1 MVIKTENGIVRKFD
15 KKTFNKIVDTHPE
28 FFDEVIQS
36 PEALYYMYGK
46 NFGSEAVQDTYCLLY
61 AYFIKQRN
69 PGAEK
74 SEQRTRLTDIYLNI
88 NSIFGYLSYG
98 GTYFGHQESRLPAE
112 SEYSIY
118 VSSDQ
123 DNLTGQYDISKQKK
137 LYMQSLRQRI
147 ADEVTADNSLTHQEK
162 IERIKKIDTFVD
174 NINHLITNAFYLK
187 WAQHFQYKYY

>member
-46 NFGSEAVQDTYCLLY
+46 NFGSEAGQDTYCLLY

-88 NSIFGYLSYG
+88 NSIFG
-98 GTYFGHQESRLPAE
+98 
-112 SEYSIY
+112 
-118 VSSDQ
+118 
-123 DNLTGQYDISKQKK
+123 
-137 LYMQSLRQRI
+137 
-147 ADEVTADNSLTHQEK
+147 
-162 IERIKKIDTFVD
+162 
-174 NINHLITNAFYLK
+174 
-187 WAQHFQYKYY
+187 